1 MRRILSVLFLTL
13 FVLVS
18 CKNKLFDYRNK
29 FIGNYNFV
37 YTRTWDNT
45 SLPGGTAGDTTIYY
59 MGEVIPLDDNQL
71 AIAWYDGT
79 VQNVVV
85 AKDGVLSVCDA
96 QVGTVNDEMLN
107 MSYENDLCGLATSGE
122 QIITLTGAKQ

>member
-1 MRRILSVLFLTL
+1 
-13 FVLVS
+13 
-18 CKNKLFDYRNK
+18 
-29 FIGNYNFV
+29 
-37 YTRTWDNT
+37 
-45 SLPGGTAGDTTIYY
+45 

-85 AKDGVLSVCDA
+85 AKDGVLTVCDA